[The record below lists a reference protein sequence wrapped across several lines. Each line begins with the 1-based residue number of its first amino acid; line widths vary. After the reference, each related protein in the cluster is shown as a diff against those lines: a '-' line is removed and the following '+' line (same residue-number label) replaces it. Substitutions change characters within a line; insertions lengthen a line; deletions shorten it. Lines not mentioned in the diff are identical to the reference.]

1 MKALLLCVAALAAVV
16 SPSLAQDRD
25 FLSAAEAQQIKE
37 AQEPSDRMTLYLQF
51 AKRRLDLVKSLLAKD
66 RPNRSVLIHDA
77 IDDYQK
83 IIDALDDVA
92 DDALQRKR
100 DVSKGVDL
108 QKSSEEDMLAMLE
121 RIRDSKPKD
130 IDHYDFVLKMAID
143 TTSDS
148 LDLTRTELSERAE
161 DVEARANREKKAMQD
176 ASAPVDG
183 SGQQKPTQV
192 VIPNST
198 SPDAQQKPPT
208 LLRPGEKLSTLGGP
222 GGKQ

>member
-1 MKALLLCVAALAAVV
+1 MKSLIFYLGALVLAI
-16 SPSLAQDRD
+16 SPLLAQDRD

-37 AQEPSDRMTLYLQF
+37 AQDPSDRVNLYLQF
-51 AKRRLDLVKSLLAKD
+51 AKRRLELVKSLLAKD
-66 RPNRSVLIHDA
+66 RANRAVLIHDA

-100 DVSKGVDL
+100 DVSKGVES
-108 QKSSEEDMLAMLE
+108 QKGAEEDMLAMLE

-148 LDLTRTELSERAE
+148 LDLTRTDLSERAE
-161 DVEARANREKKAMQD
+161 DVEAKANREKKAMQQ
-176 ASAPVDG
+176 ASAPVD
-183 SGQQKPTQV
+183 PTAAPRQPEK

-198 SPDAQQKPPT
+198 SPDSQQKAPT

>member
-1 MKALLLCVAALAAVV
+1 MKSLILFAVAAMAAAG
-16 SPSLAQDRD
+16 PCLAQDRD

-37 AQEPSDRMTLYLQF
+37 AQEPSDRINLYLQF
-51 AKRRLDLVKSLLAKD
+51 AKRRLELVKSLLAKD

-83 IIDALDDVA
+83 IIDALDDVT

-100 DVSKGVDL
+100 DVSKGVES
-108 QKSSEEDMLAMLE
+108 QKGAEEDMLAVLK

-148 LDLTRTELSERAE
+148 LDLTRTDLSERAD
-161 DVEARANREKKAMQD
+161 DVEAKANREKQAMRQ
-176 ASAPVDG
+176 ASAPVD
-183 SGQQKPTQV
+183 PTAAPKQPEK

-198 SPDAQQKPPT
+198 SPDTQQKPPT

-222 GGKQ
+222 GGK